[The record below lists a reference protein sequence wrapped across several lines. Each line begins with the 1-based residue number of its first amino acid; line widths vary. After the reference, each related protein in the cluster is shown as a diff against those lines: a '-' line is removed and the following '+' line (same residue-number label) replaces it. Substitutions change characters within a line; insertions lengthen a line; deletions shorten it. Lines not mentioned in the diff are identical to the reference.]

1 MANEK
6 RARTSR
12 LYVYQSRK
20 TEGGKV
26 KKTYLGRASD
36 QGVEVLVRQRKLM
49 LKQQSEALALD
60 KKIKLAAGEVILF
73 LNEHWIACE
82 MVLTAITRLRN
93 YNSRTGEIEM
103 PETIPLRV
111 PQLTD
116 VTLDEFEAVVRRAQ
130 TGQPEA
136 IERLKIVLADNS
148 QIWQVVG
155 DLAALSR
162 RRLLELA
169 FAGDVLLEE
178 SNTLKLQAMTEQLKE
193 EICGQF
199 PPLVEQLLLD
209 RLINSHLAV
218 NFFEIQAT
226 QQRSSRMI
234 QAFWSKQLSQ
244 AQKRYEESLMALRK
258 VSGNQQGHDPKS
270 ARVDP
275 SKPR

>member
-49 LKQQSEALALD
+49 LKQQAEALALD
-60 KKIKLAAGEVILF
+60 KKIKLAADEVILF
-73 LNEHWIACE
+73 LNEHWIASD

-93 YNSRTGEIEM
+93 YTSRIGEIEM

-169 FAGDVLLEE
+169 FADDVLLEE

-218 NFFEIQAT
+218 HFFEIQAT

-258 VSGNQQGHDPKS
+258 VSGDQHDHDPKS